1 MLSKE
6 DYAVIKSLYQRG
18 VYLKDIAVELEVHP
32 RTVKRALQRGGA
44 PKPERKH
51 KSSKLDAY
59 KAKVD
64 ELLANDVWNV
74 MVILRE
80 IQQLGY
86 SGGQSISLLTRHDTR
101 MKHQRASLRAPHRSI
116 THGVW
121 LRCRRQYQW
130 PDTQP

>member
-18 VYLKDIAVELEVHP
+18 VYLKDIAAELEVHP

-44 PKPERKH
+44 PKRERKH
-51 KSSKLDAY
+51 KSSKLDVY
-59 KAKVD
+59 KAKAD
-64 ELLANDVWNV
+64 ELLANEVWNM

-86 SGGQSISLLTRHDTR
+86 SGGQTILRDL
-101 MKHQRASLRAPHRSI
+101 RASEASAACQSS
-116 THGVW
+116 HGPV
-121 LRCRRQYQW
+121 
-130 PDTQP
+130 